1 MHTHTPSFTCVNNNN
16 LTPTTTHYTHTIQ
29 QQAYDPQRR
38 MESLVVVPISAAAA
52 AQRAGRA
59 GRTGPGQCYR
69 LYTRD
74 CMAAMADDMVPEIRR
89 TNLANTVL
97 YLKCVGVADVLGTC
111 VQYVLLQRTLYV
123 LLADVAR

>member
-1 MHTHTPSFTCVNNNN
+1 
-16 LTPTTTHYTHTIQ
+16 
-29 QQAYDPQRR
+29 

-69 LYTRD
+69 LYSKD
-74 CMAAMADDMVPEIRR
+74 CLAAMAPDMVPEIRR

-97 YLKCVGVADVLGTC
+97 YLKCVGVPDVLGALC
-111 VQYVLLQRTLYV
+111 VQRVYSNAVWSLV
-123 LLADVAR
+123 